1 MSRTRVRLAVSPLV
15 PPSLLSR
22 ALLAL
27 ILLACAPAVALAQG
41 IAYVDMERV
50 LQESAMGQ
58 AAQQRLEQ
66 RFGERQQPFAEEEL
80 AIRRM
85 QAQLDRDKPL
95 MSAAQVERTEREIK
109 ERIERLEQ
117 DFEGVQR
124 EVMQAQQEEGRRLI
138 EPARQA
144 VIAVAKEKKLTLV
157 FEASQLNAI
166 YIDEAAEI
174 TDAVIAAMNA
184 RNR

>member
-1 MSRTRVRLAVSPLV
+1 MSRTRVRRAVSGLAR
-15 PPSLLSR
+15 LS
-22 ALLAL
+22 LLAL
-27 ILLACAPAVALAQG
+27 LPSIALAQG
-41 IAYVDMERV
+41 IGYVDMERV

-66 RFGERQQPFAEEEL
+66 RFSERQQPFAEEEL

-95 MSAAQVERTEREIK
+95 MSTAQVEKTEREIK
-109 ERIERLEQ
+109 DRIERLEQ
-117 DFEGVQR
+117 DFEAVQR
-124 EVMQAQQEEGRRLI
+124 EVMQAQQEEGRKLI

-144 VIAVAKEKKLTLV
+144 VIAVAKQKKLALV
-157 FEASQLNAI
+157 FEAGQINAI
-166 YIDEAAEI
+166 YVDEAAEI

-184 RNR
+184 RGR